1 MNNSMTASM
10 ITLPKNFTAS
20 ELICEPPK
28 TNALGGKVVYL
39 KYNDQKRFTMQTPLI
54 SAPFGLSTYTDEKTG
69 ITKYSIDVSFK
80 GADADPKIKTFQEK
94 MEEMDNHILTLAEKN
109 SKEWLGKKMSKEV
122 VEALYRPIIKQAKD
136 PEKYAPTMKM
146 KITNTTNG
154 EMNVEAYNT
163 KREKIDLKHELTQG
177 SRIRCLME
185 CSSIWFVNKQFG
197 VSWRLVQVELHK
209 PDKISGFSFM
219 EDSDDDDA
227 ENEEEEYEE
236 VTDDEGES
244 NL

>member
-1 MNNSMTASM
+1 MASTM
-10 ITLPKNFTAS
+10 ITLPKNFNAS
-20 ELICEPPK
+20 EITNEPVK
-28 TNALGGKVVYL
+28 TNALGGKAVYL
-39 KYNDQKRFTMQTPLI
+39 KYNDQKKITIQTPLVA
-54 SAPFGLSTYTDEKTG
+54 APFGLSTYTDDKTG
-69 ITKYSIDVSFK
+69 VTKYSIDMSFK
-80 GADADPKIKTFQEK
+80 GSDADPKIKTLQTK
-94 MEEMDNHILTLAEKN
+94 MEEMDNYILELAEKN

-122 VEALYRPIIKQAKD
+122 VEALYRPTVKQAKD

-146 KITNTTNG
+146 KITSSTKG

-163 KREKIDLKHELTQG
+163 KRERVNLKEELTQG

-197 VSWRLVQVELHK
+197 VSWRLVQVEVHK

-227 ENEEEEYEE
+227 EDEYEE
-236 VTDDEGES
+236 VTDDEAEAD
-244 NL
+244 L

>member
-1 MNNSMTASM
+1 MTSTM
-10 ITLPKNFTAS
+10 ITLPKNFNAS
-20 ELICEPPK
+20 ELTNESVK

-39 KYNDQKRFTMQTPLI
+39 KYNDQKKITMQTPLVA
-54 SAPFGLSTYTDEKTG
+54 APFGLSTYTDEKTG
-69 ITKYSIDVSFK
+69 ITKYSIDMSFK
-80 GADADPKIKTFQEK
+80 GSEADPKIKTLQQK
-94 MEEMDNHILTLAEKN
+94 MEDMDNYILTLAEKN

-122 VEALYRPIIKQAKD
+122 VEALYRPIVKQAKD

-146 KITNTTNG
+146 KITNSTKG
-154 EMNVEAYNT
+154 DMNVEAYNT
-163 KREKIDLKHELTQG
+163 KRERVDLKEELTQG

-197 VSWRLVQVELHK
+197 VSWRLVQVEVHK

-219 EDSDDDDA
+219 EDSDDDED
-227 ENEEEEYEE
+227 EYEE
-236 VTDDEGES
+236 VTDDEADAES

>member
-1 MNNSMTASM
+1 MASSSM
-10 ITLPKNFTAS
+10 ITLPKNFNS
-20 ELICEPPK
+20 SDLICEAPK

-39 KYNDQKRFTMQTPLI
+39 KHNGQKRITIQTPLM
-54 SAPFGLSTYTDEKTG
+54 SVPFGLSTYTDEKTG
-69 ITKYSIDVSFK
+69 ITKYSIDMSFK
-80 GADADPKIKTFQEK
+80 GMDADPKINTLHDKMQEL
-94 MEEMDNHILTLAEKN
+94 DSHILNLAEQN

-122 VEALYRPIIKQAKD
+122 VEALYRPIVKQSKD

-146 KITNTTNG
+146 KITNLTSG

-163 KREKIDLKHELTQG
+163 KREKIDIKQELTQG
-177 SRIRCLME
+177 ARIRCLME

-197 VSWRLVQVELHK
+197 VSWRLVQAEIHK

-219 EDSDDDDA
+219 EDSDD
-227 ENEEEEYEE
+227 EEEYEE
-236 VTDDEGES
+236 VTDDEADT